1 MTHYLV
7 AAALLIAP
15 VPVEARPDP
24 DRAAVMA
31 TVDAFFAAINS
42 NDAKAL
48 NQLYLPETPIISRRK
63 QADGSWIL
71 RTRRS
76 GEDSANAARET
87 RKLTE
92 LYWDPRLNIHQG
104 IATFWAPYSF
114 DIDGKRSHCG
124 VDLITLIKTEGT
136 WKISFVSYTV
146 EPDGCPKGR

>member
-1 MTHYLV
+1 MMRYLA
-7 AAALLIAP
+7 AAALLLAP
-15 VPVEARPDP
+15 AAAQARPDP
-24 DRAAVMA
+24 ERAAVMA

-42 NDAKAL
+42 NDATSL

-63 QADGSWIL
+63 QADGSWTI
-71 RTRRS
+71 RTRKS

-87 RKLTE
+87 RKFTE
-92 LYWDPRLNIHQG
+92 LYWNPRLNIHQG

-124 VDLITLIKTEGT
+124 VDLITLIKADGS